1 MTVIIPAP
9 RPRVWRRT
17 RALLAIVL
25 LGTLASLA
33 QATTPAVAAPLGHPP
48 VVVSLTFDD
57 GTADQVQADAIMT
70 RQGMRGTFYVN
81 SGRLGQSGYM
91 NSDQVLALQ
100 SDGHE
105 IAGHTVSHAD
115 LPTLSLDEAT
125 RQVCNDRVNLL
136 NLGLNAKNFAYP
148 FGDQNTTVQQ
158 IVHDCGYNSARG
170 VGDIVSPGTCYGCNY
185 AESIPPANPYALDTP
200 DSIKSTT
207 SLEDME
213 NYVLQAE
220 QHGGGWVILVM
231 HHICSGCDPYSVSP
245 DQLNTFLTWLAQRAG
260 GGTTVKTVG
269 DVIGGPLQAP
279 VNGPAPAP
287 PLSTTNLLQN
297 PSMEQLNPNGIPTCW
312 QRGGYGTNT
321 YTWSNTSD
329 AQDGAS
335 AQRVVITSYTD
346 GDRKMISPQD
356 LGACAPPTVVG
367 HTYQVHGWYKT
378 NATVRMAAYARNALG
393 GWSLLGQGP
402 SLASSPTSYT
412 RAAWTT
418 PAMPAGSTA
427 ISVGFSQRSVGF
439 LQGDA
444 MSLNDTDQTPPAV
457 AITAP
462 DDGTRV
468 RGTVTF
474 TASASDASGVDHV
487 DFLVGGVAV
496 CSASSAPYSCS
507 YDTTTKP
514 DSVIAVTAKAV
525 DTAGN
530 IGLSAGHN
538 YTVSNS
544 VPLDNTAP
552 TVAMTSPTDGSA
564 VYGTVAL
571 TADAAD
577 NDAVNQ
583 VLFYANGTQVGATN
597 FAPYQITWDSTTVP
611 DGSVNIVAK
620 ALDLSGNLATSAPIT
635 VTVNN
640 DGQDTTP
647 PTSTINCNSLTCLTS
662 WYKSAVTVTLAAA
675 DPSPGSGVAKIVYTT
690 DGTNPTTSNGIVYSG
705 GFTLSSSTTVKYRSY
720 DVAGNVENV
729 QSAALSID
737 TVAPSAVVTSPAAG
751 ATVTGTAYIV
761 AGVSDNVAVVRVWF
775 YLDGKALG
783 SRIVT
788 PWQWKWNTTTTTKGT
803 HTLFVIAYDAA
814 GNWTK
819 SATITVTVG

>member
-1 MTVIIPAP
+1 MNVITPEPSP
-9 RPRVWRRT
+9 RAWHRT
-17 RALLAIVL
+17 RELLAIVL
-25 LGTLASLA
+25 LVTFASLA
-33 QATTPAVAAPLGHPP
+33 QGTTPAVAAPPTRSP

-57 GTADQVQADAIMT
+57 GAADQVQADAMMT
-70 RQGMRGTFYVN
+70 RYGMRGTFYIN

-91 NSDQVLALQ
+91 TTNQALALQ
-100 SDGHE
+100 SNGQE

-115 LPTLSLDEAT
+115 LPTLSPDEAT

-136 NLGLNAKNFAYP
+136 NAGLNVKNFAYP
-148 FGDQNTTVQQ
+148 YGDQNAAVQQ
-158 IVHDCGYNSARG
+158 TVRNCGYNSARG
-170 VGDIVSPGTCYGCNY
+170 VGDIVSPGTCSGCRY
-185 AESIPPANPYALDTP
+185 AESIPPANPYDLATP

-220 QHGGGWVILVM
+220 QHGGGWVDLVI
-231 HHICSGCDPYSVSP
+231 HHICAGCDPYSVSP
-245 DQLNTFLTWLAQRAG
+245 VQLNAFLAWLAQRAD

-279 VNGPAPAP
+279 VNGPVPEP
-287 PLSTTNLLQN
+287 PLSTTNLLRN
-297 PSMEQLNPNGIPTCW
+297 PSMEQLNPSGLPTCW

-321 YTWSNTSD
+321 YTWSNTTD
-329 AQDGAS
+329 AQDGTN
-335 AQRVVITSYTD
+335 AQRLNITSFTG

-356 LGACAPPTVVG
+356 LGACAPPIAVG

-378 NATVRMAAYARNALG
+378 NATVRMVAYARNTLG
-393 GWSLLGQGP
+393 GWTFLGQGP
-402 SLASSPTSYT
+402 NLAGSPTSYT
-412 RAAWTT
+412 QAAWTT
-418 PAMPAGSTA
+418 PAIPAGSTA

-462 DDGTRV
+462 GDGTRV

-474 TASASDASGVDHV
+474 TANPSDASGVDHV
-487 DFLVGGVAV
+487 QFLVDGVGV
-496 CSASSAPYSCS
+496 CSASTAPYSCS
-507 YDTTTKP
+507 YDTTAKP

-530 IGLSAGHN
+530 VGLSAGHN

-544 VPLDNTAP
+544 VPLDTTPP
-552 TVAMTSPTDGSA
+552 TTNVTLPTDGA
-564 VYGTVAL
+564 TVHGTVAL
-571 TADAAD
+571 TANAAD

-583 VLFYANGTQVGATN
+583 VLFYANDTQVGATN
-597 FAPYQITWDSTTVP
+597 SAPYQVSWDSTTVP
-611 DGSVNIVAK
+611 DGSVTIVAK
-620 ALDLSGNLATSAPIT
+620 ALDLSGNLTTSAPVT

-640 DGQDTTP
+640 NGQDIAP
-647 PTSTINCNSLTCLTS
+647 PTSTISCNSLTCSTS
-662 WYKSAVTVTLAAA
+662 WYKIAVTVALAAT
-675 DPSPGSGVAKIVYTT
+675 DPSPGSGVASIVYTT
-690 DGTNPTTSNGIVYSG
+690 DGTDPTGNNGNVYTG
-705 GFTLSSSTTVKYRSY
+705 AFTLSASTTVKYRAY
-720 DVAGNVENV
+720 DLAGNAEAV
-729 QSAALSID
+729 QSAPLNID
-737 TVAPSAVVTSPAAG
+737 TIAPVAAVTSPTAG
-751 ATVTGTAYIV
+751 ATVTGTTYIV

-788 PWQWKWNTTTTTKGT
+788 PLQWKWDTTTATKGT
-803 HTLFVIAYDAA
+803 HTLYVIAHDAA
-814 GNWTK
+814 GNQTK
-819 SATITVTVG
+819 SATTTVTVS